1 MRKVLVSLL
10 VLSFIAAL
18 FVSCERK
25 CICKYNDDGTQVLAS
40 GAYTKKECRDYES
53 ELNALGMNITCN
65 YK

>member
-10 VLSFIAAL
+10 VLSIIAMFFA
-18 FVSCERK
+18 SCERK
-25 CICKYNDDGTQVLAS
+25 CVCKYNDDGTEVLAS

-53 ELNALGMNITCN
+53 ELNALGMDITCT